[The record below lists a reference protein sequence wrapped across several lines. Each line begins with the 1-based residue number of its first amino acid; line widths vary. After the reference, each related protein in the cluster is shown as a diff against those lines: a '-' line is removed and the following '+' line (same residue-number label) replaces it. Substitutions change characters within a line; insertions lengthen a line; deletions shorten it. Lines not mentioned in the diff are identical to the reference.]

1 MSADGATTETEQGKL
16 LRAFF
21 LGVHTLFVEHLKDE
35 VNVADDGNEAPGDD
49 DIVGE
54 VTFEG
59 GVAGHVRIRFPREAA
74 RAIISKYT
82 GLPEVPDAIFGDAV
96 GELVNVIVGR
106 AKSSLEGEY
115 VSMSTPRVHDGDLP
129 AREEDDE
136 RHFVCSTGFG
146 PVWIDFAASEPEEK
160 AAAA

>member
-1 MSADGATTETEQGKL
+1 MSADGATTESEQAKL
-16 LRAFF
+16 LKAFF

-35 VNVADDGNEAPGDD
+35 VNVAVEAAQEPGAD
-49 DIVGE
+49 DIMGE
-54 VTFEG
+54 VTFDG
-59 GVAGHVRIRFPREAA
+59 GVEGHVRIRFPREAA

-106 AKSSLEGEY
+106 AKSSLDGGY
-115 VSMSTPRVHDGDLP
+115 VSMSTPRVLDGELP
-129 AREEDDE
+129 ARQPGDE

-146 PVWIDFAASEPEEK
+146 TVWIDFTATDQGQK
-160 AAAA
+160 AAA